1 MTEEQFKLAIKGLRM
16 KAKNKE
22 IAYRL
27 FVSKESRKRIMEETG
42 IQNAY
47 ISQLIARIS
56 KNFSEQLDEHDLI
69 CREWVIHKDT
79 APLIEV
85 IEREHLRQY
94 LDEKNKKR
102 KRKVLPVEGSSLN
115 SAALRF
121 PQEITQDE
129 FSK

>member
-27 FVSKESRKRIMEETG
+27 FVNKESRKHIMEETG

-47 ISQLIARIS
+47 ISQLISRIT
-56 KNFSEQLDEHDLI
+56 KNFNDQLDAHELV
-69 CREWVIHKDT
+69 CREWVVHRST
-79 APLIEV
+79 APLLEV
-85 IEREHLRQY
+85 IEREQLRQY

-102 KRKVLPVEGSSLN
+102 KHKLPLIENQSN
-115 SAALRF
+115 SAADGFL
-121 PQEITQDE
+121 E
-129 FSK
+129 